1 MKIIVFGSTG
11 KLGTKLLNFT
21 HSNQIKINAIT
32 CFKNKKKI
40 LFQKSKFNIKHSFV
54 LNNEKDISELK
65 KFLRQKFDIIYF
77 LDFSAISL
85 IYIDILIK
93 YNRYSTFAIANK
105 EMIIAGGKLLFNKLN
120 NSKNKFIPLD
130 SEHFSLKNN
139 ISNNRNI
146 KKLYITASGGPF
158 FFSKKS
164 NFRNVKLN
172 EVLNH
177 PKWKMGI
184 NNTIDSSNFIN
195 KILEIYELSYI
206 YNLDLSKIDFLVSRS
221 AYIHSIIEFN
231 DGITS
236 LNCYKNDMIIPLLNP
251 LSDKF
256 NLKLPNFNNEMIFD
270 LNNFSLSKK
279 YDKRFIIFKNYK
291 LIKNLNHLQQ
301 INLLLSNNYAHEL
314 YLSKYLRY
322 NEIIPYIIKRVLA
335 FNISKDNLSFSSF
348 NQILNYMDDFKKYLR
363 NE

>member
-1 MKIIVFGSTG
+1 
-11 KLGTKLLNFT
+11 
-21 HSNQIKINAIT
+21 
-32 CFKNKKKI
+32 
-40 LFQKSKFNIKHSFV
+40 
-54 LNNEKDISELK
+54 
-65 KFLRQKFDIIYF
+65 
-77 LDFSAISL
+77 
-85 IYIDILIK
+85 
-93 YNRYSTFAIANK
+93 
-105 EMIIAGGKLLFNKLN
+105 MIIAGGKLLFNKLN

-158 FFSKKS
+158 LFSKKS

-177 PKWKMGI
+177 PKCKRGI

-236 LNCYKNDMIIPLLNP
+236 LNCYKNDMILPLLNP
-251 LSDKF
+251 LSVKF

-279 YDKRFIIFKNYK
+279 YDKRFIIFKYYK

-301 INLLLSNNYAHEL
+301 INLLLSNNYAHKL
-314 YLSKYLRY
+314 YLSKYLKY

-348 NQILNYMDDFKKYLR
+348 NQILNYINDFKKYLK